1 MKNRIMPTTYL
12 LLAIIIMTP
21 LGRFFPIVQ
30 WIHYP
35 WNLLGIIPL
44 ISGVVLNLAADRK
57 FHQANTTVKPFQES
71 SALVTGGVF
80 KICRNPM
87 YSGFMFI
94 LVGIAILLGSLS
106 SFFIVVAYFFVSPG
120 FSSGWKNPCWR
131 KDLVVS
137 MRIIR
142 KLSDGSYE

>member
-12 LLAIIIMTP
+12 LLAIIVMIP

-44 ISGVVLNLAADRK
+44 IAGVVLNLAADRK
-57 FHQANTTVKPFQES
+57 FHRANTTVKPFQES
-71 SALVTGGVF
+71 SALVTDGVF
-80 KICRNPM
+80 KMCRNPM

-106 SFFIVVAYFFVSPG
+106 SFFIVIGYFFVIDRVFVRVEESM
-120 FSSGWKNPCWR
+120 
-131 KDLVVS
+131 LVQ
-137 MRIIR
+137 RF
-142 KLSDGSYE
+142 GSEYEDYQKRTRRWL